1 MAEGKSEIPGGQSK
15 GPSPP
20 PVAQK
25 LQEVRAGVGVQVPT
39 DRLPLRG
46 LGLIGT
52 GSDSGEGLSG
62 DHRQQLSTVTARA
75 GAGSDTTG
83 RPGKATMRVS

>member
-1 MAEGKSEIPGGQSK
+1 MKLQGG
-15 GPSPP
+15 SPRARP
-20 PVAQK
+20 HRLWLRQQ